1 MGPFGNYGWH
11 KDKANGIC
19 IQDTT
24 GITQARNESGSR
36 DYLFE
41 DWKDPAY
48 TEGNRVVKNIG
59 GDLACCLKYGIA
71 GGGTAAIVD
80 AWDRP
85 AFGSREPSIC
95 MLLMLVLVVY
105 IYRYQEELIWDQYKA
120 GITQR
125 QSLVYP
131 C

>member
-24 GITQARNESGSR
+24 GITQARNETGSR
-36 DYLFE
+36 YYLAS
-41 DWKDPAY
+41 DWKDPVYAG
-48 TEGNRVVKNIG
+48 ENLVAKNIG
-59 GDLACCLKYGIA
+59 GHIYSQTTHGIT
-71 GGGTAAIVD
+71 GGGTAAVD
-80 AWDRP
+80 TWDRP
-85 AFGSREPSIC
+85 YTGSREPSIC

-120 GITQR
+120 DITQR